1 MKMENQ
7 TESLKIEPV
16 DISDIESECE
26 CECESLN
33 SWSSEDKDE
42 ELDKILRFEE
52 RKIIYDLYREGRF
65 DYNQLK
71 EMLSMC

>member
-7 TESLKIEPV
+7 TESLKVEPI
-16 DISDIESECE
+16 DISEIESE

-33 SWSSEDKDE
+33 SWYSEKNED
-42 ELDKILRFEE
+42 LDKSLRFKEK
-52 RKIIYDLYREGRF
+52 KIIYGLYREGRF

-71 EMLSMC
+71 EMIQLVR

>member
-7 TESLKIEPV
+7 KVSLKVEPI
-16 DISDIESECE
+16 DISEIESE

-33 SWSSEDKDE
+33 SWYSEKNED
-42 ELDKILRFEE
+42 LDKSLRFKEK
-52 RKIIYDLYREGRF
+52 KIIYGLYREGRF

-71 EMLSMC
+71 EMIQLVR